1 MNTQQ
6 AKAILA
12 LFQAYFPSPKLPD
25 STVEAWATELMGY
38 DVADAQAAVG
48 ELARV
53 EGRRRPV
60 ELAEILAGCKR
71 ARLRAWEAQQMER
84 AQQAL
89 GVGVTCTLQEWL
101 RDYATDAERETVH
114 RLGWWRKTM
123 ESL

>member
-1 MNTQQ
+1 ME
-6 AKAILA
+6 A
-12 LFQAYFPSPKLPD
+12 
-25 STVEAWATELMGY
+25 TVEAWARELMPY
-38 DVADAQAAVG
+38 DMAHATQAVV
-48 ELARV
+48 ELSHL

-71 ARLRAWEAQQMER
+71 ARLHAWEERQKDMAQR
-84 AQQAL
+84 AL